1 MEKLKSWI
9 KHHDVFCVGFAIAF
23 LFLLVLV
30 TALTGRRKLFSYF
43 FAIIALSACDQDWSH
58 WHDTA
63 CAFRPC
69 PLEISTNSRLKR
81 DHLESS
87 SSTTK
92 TLYLNYY
99 IAYGH
104 QTWLGADLPWG
115 ALTDKITWPFGQVV
129 LGNCVKI

>member
-1 MEKLKSWI
+1 MNQTSWCFLRR
-9 KHHDVFCVGFAIAF
+9 FCNCFSISSCSRHCIDRQTEVIF
-23 LFLLVLV
+23 LFFCNCCFERVW
-30 TALTGRRKLFSYF
+30 
-43 FAIIALSACDQDWSH
+43 DQDWSH
-58 WHDTA
+58 WHDIA
-63 CAFRPC
+63 CAFKPC
-69 PLEISTNSRLKR
+69 PLDISTNSRLKR

-115 ALTDKITWPFGQVV
+115 AFTDKITWPFGQVV
-129 LGNCVKI
+129 VGNCVKI